1 VQLAQDSIFK
11 DSLATES
18 RQTRNKKSQRPE
30 RDQNSD
36 SNQDNRGWLEVGEVS
51 TVVKDHLFVKCLS
64 VLAKM
69 WAWPTTD
76 PFLGRRL
83 TPNSLNYH
91 RGYHWPLL
99 SKVTVRRF
107 PSKRLKRSRAC
118 PLRTSGCHF

>member
-1 VQLAQDSIFK
+1 
-11 DSLATES
+11 
-18 RQTRNKKSQRPE
+18 
-30 RDQNSD
+30 
-36 SNQDNRGWLEVGEVS
+36 VS

-69 WAWPTTD
+69 WACPTTD

-118 PLRTSGCHF
+118 PPAHFRLSFLTVLIKPQAR